1 MRRGRRARAL
11 AVALVVAGLLAGPA
25 RAVDPPPRDGELV
38 MAPDGSLYLIQGGQ
52 KRPFEPVP
60 LSSTEVAAIP
70 EGSPVPDNL
79 IPLAPGAE
87 GPGAAGAP
95 AFAGEISPITF
106 GTSTLGERRI
116 ANPSRRFPAGTR
128 EVFASFTA
136 TGVKAG
142 DVFTALWLL
151 NGSETSRGDFQFDE
165 QERNLISIAND
176 QGLYEGNYELQIL
189 IGGQPVAW
197 GFFVVGESPRAGR
210 ITSIEFATNVDDH
223 YRALDPA
230 TRFPRGVREIYVVF
244 GVEDIP
250 EGTVRGWRWLHNGRA
265 FAVFDSPWKPELAI
279 DGSSYLR
286 YDAGPDGLE
295 DGRYDVTLVLNSAPV
310 QRAVFTVG
318 GQR

>member
-1 MRRGRRARAL
+1 VAL
-11 AVALVVAGLLAGPA
+11 AVAGLLVGSA
-25 RAVDPPPRDGELV
+25 RAVDPPLRDGELV

-52 KRPFEPVP
+52 KRPFEPV
-60 LSSTEVAAIP
+60 LLTSTEVAAIP
-70 EGSPVPDNL
+70 EGSPVPENL
-79 IPLAPGAE
+79 IALAPEAAT
-87 GPGAAGAP
+87 PGGSSAP

-128 EVFASFTA
+128 EVFASFSA
-136 TGVKAG
+136 TGVQPG

-151 NGSETSRGDFQFDE
+151 NGSETSRGDFEFDE

-176 QGLYEGNYELQIL
+176 EGLFEGNYELQIL

-210 ITSIEFATNVDDH
+210 ITSIEFATSVDH
-223 YRALDPA
+223 RYRAIEPA
-230 TRFPRGVREIYVVF
+230 LHFPRGVREIYVVF

-250 EGTVRGWRWLHNGRA
+250 EGTIRGWRWLRNGRA
-265 FAVFDSPWKPELAI
+265 FAVFDSPWKAELAI
-279 DGSSYLR
+279 DGRSYLR
-286 YDAGPDGLE
+286 YDAGPGGLE
-295 DGRYDVTLVLNSAPV
+295 EGRYDVTLVLNSAPV

-318 GQR
+318 GES